1 VVRTLS
7 EKYPVQT
14 LCEIGHINRSSYYK
28 WVHRKETELEKENRK
43 LIKEIKVIYEEHE
56 GIFGYRQMTLHLNRK
71 LKKHYNKKRIYRL
84 MKLVGLH
91 SVVRRKKKWV
101 HRPSDDN
108 VADNI
113 LNRDFT
119 AENPNEKWVT
129 DITELKYGNGQKAY
143 LSAVKDLYDHSI
155 VGFKFS
161 RHNNNPLVMNTM
173 KAALEPLKNT
183 EGLLIHSDRG
193 FQYTSNDFK
202 KIIDQNH
209 LVHSMSRVG
218 RCIDNAPMESFWSTL
233 KVERYYLNHY
243 STFEELIEDLTAYIH
258 FYNEEFLQAKFNGLS
273 PIEYRTK
280 AIA

>member
-1 VVRTLS
+1 MVRTLS

-258 FYNEEFLQAKFNGLS
+258 FYNEERLQAKFNGLS